1 MFIILSERGDR
12 TVEHLED
19 IERLQGEVCA
29 RVNLERSPAEKVL
42 ALIQIHV
49 DTVNRKP

>member
-1 MFIILSERGDR
+1 MFIILSERSDR

-19 IERLQGEVCA
+19 IERLQAEVCA

-42 ALIQIHV
+42 ALIQIR
-49 DTVNRKP
+49 VNSINRTP